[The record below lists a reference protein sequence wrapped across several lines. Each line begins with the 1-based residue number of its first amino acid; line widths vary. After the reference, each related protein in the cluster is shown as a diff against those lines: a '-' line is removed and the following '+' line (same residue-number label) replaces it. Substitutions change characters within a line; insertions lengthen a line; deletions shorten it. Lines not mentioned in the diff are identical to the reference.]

1 MTPPRWSESLLR
13 ALLRDRDR
21 DTISGDLLE
30 EYRESA
36 VPTLG
41 ERGARRWY
49 RRQVAWL
56 VWREVRLPTLVG
68 LGLGFVLGL
77 ANLIDTL
84 FRPLSDDNPAAT
96 IGAALLLLVLWAAMA
111 LVATWRSQRLDRA
124 MWFGAIEGAWTLAI
138 FHLAAIVRVNLFL
151 ATIQYR
157 EDWHGLL
164 VRFGDSG
171 FHSLRMFANYQYVT
185 GMPLVIAIGAIVGWM
200 SGLLGGLV
208 HTFRHRAAG

>member
-1 MTPPRWSESLLR
+1 M
-13 ALLRDRDR
+13 
-21 DTISGDLLE
+21 
-30 EYRESA
+30 
-36 VPTLG
+36 PTLG

-77 ANLIDTL
+77 ANLIRTL

-96 IGAALLLLVLWAAMA
+96 IGAALSVLVLWAAMA

-171 FHSLRMFANYQYVT
+171 FHSLRMFANYQYRT
-185 GMPLVIAIGAIVGWM
+185 GMPLVIAIERSLDG
-200 SGLLGGLV
+200 
-208 HTFRHRAAG
+208 